1 MLQLGTAVILRLRA
15 FSRARRIV
23 LCGLTFDMRGGR
35 QPAKPDV
42 ARPLDGRVSP
52 QIEECTAQTGRLLL
66 GDHGCN
72 DARLR
77 RSLCRT
83 ETFIRIPLCCR
94 RADYL
99 RPSAT
104 PLTRTCLHCSSFRD
118 STIFA
123 DSVTALTRN
132 SSFLRHRSDSR
143 RPLQERTVRANVAG
157 CRNAYAP
164 SATLPAESA
173 APL

>member
-1 MLQLGTAVILRLRA
+1 
-15 FSRARRIV
+15 
-23 LCGLTFDMRGGR
+23 MRGSR
-35 QPAKPDV
+35 KQAKL
-42 ARPLDGRVSP
+42 ACGCPLDGRVSP
-52 QIEECTAQTGRLLL
+52 QIEECTAQTGRLLF

-77 RSLCRT
+77 RRLCRT
-83 ETFIRIPLCCR
+83 ETFIRIPLCCCGV
-94 RADYL
+94 DYL

-118 STIFA
+118 WAIFA

-132 SSFLRHRSDSR
+132 LSFLRRRSDSR
-143 RPLQERTVRANVAG
+143 ERLQERTVLANAAG
-157 CRNAYAP
+157 CRNAWAP